1 MSEVEN
7 LHVAPANS
15 AKNFHFMLQLVCVG
29 RTSSLVG
36 STARGKRRNTG
47 RQHAQSSMRGFRSGG
62 DPIIIDMP
70 CSIVSQVRDAAAS
83 DHLCNFHL
91 RTLWRYQQMFFSW
104 NPSPVIVES

>member
-15 AKNFHFMLQLVCVG
+15 AKNVHFMLQLVCVG

-47 RQHAQSSMRGFRSGG
+47 AATCAIVNARFPFWRRSNNNRHAVQHSAPGKRHGG
-62 DPIIIDMP
+62 QRPALQLP
-70 CSIVSQVRDAAAS
+70 PANSLALPTNVLQ
-83 DHLCNFHL
+83 LEPF
-91 RTLWRYQQMFFSW
+91 
-104 NPSPVIVES
+104 PSHS